1 MSSRAPSPCRSSRT
15 HNPARPPLV
24 RGARSV
30 VGRLA
35 ALLAADAEV
44 ARRNAWEAVCAD
56 RERRRQWAE
65 AG

>member
-1 MSSRAPSPCRSSRT
+1 MSNGATSPGPATAPPR
-15 HNPARPPLV
+15 PGPPPLV
-24 RGARSV
+24 RGARSM
-30 VGRLA
+30 VGLLA
-35 ALLAADAEV
+35 ALLAADAGV

>member
-1 MSSRAPSPCRSSRT
+1 MSSRAASPEPDSAY
-15 HNPARPPLV
+15 PQPWPPPLV

-35 ALLAADAEV
+35 ALLAADADV
-44 ARRNAWEAVCAD
+44 ARRNAWESVCAD

>member
-1 MSSRAPSPCRSSRT
+1 MSSPATSTAPVAAYAPSGP
-15 HNPARPPLV
+15 PPLV

-35 ALLAADAEV
+35 ALLAADTEV